1 MKRFVISAFS
11 ISAFSILLAASAV
24 VPAAQ
29 AAEANSE
36 KAFNVQQVRLANL
49 DQRNKNLDVKP
60 GFSIQKVRLTNL
72 DRRNKVG
79 DKVSTTSL
87 VGQRHRLLDK

>member
-1 MKRFVISAFS
+1 MKRFVL
-11 ISAFSILLAASAV
+11 SAFSILLAASAV

-29 AAEANSE
+29 AAEGNRE
-36 KAFNVQQVRLANL
+36 KAFNTHQIRLENM

-60 GFSIQKVRLTNL
+60 GFSIQKLRLTNL

-79 DKVSTTSL
+79 DKVSTTPL
-87 VGQRHRLLDK
+87 VEQRHRLLNR